1 MPTGSRRAISREA
14 VVLDL
19 MQPSGARRRLGDLNG
34 EAGLD
39 EADRQGTRT
48 RQHRLEDSSVR
59 TNREPFHQPFH
70 QQVGEITSF

>member
-1 MPTGSRRAISREA
+1 LTAAARGGLLVSLAGASIPGRAGRKADAHGVAPGHEPVA

-39 EADRQGTRT
+39 EADRQGYADALT
-48 RQHRLEDSSVR
+48 
-59 TNREPFHQPFH
+59 
-70 QQVGEITSF
+70 